1 MSNTGC
7 VLLSARVRRLFF
19 TSVTFLIAISL
30 LTVQLA
36 AQLPRPVAQPVGP
49 NHDNPLARELWFR
62 QGRIVPGKPGAAAQ
76 LLHRA
81 YRQKIGMRA
90 ARRRASA
97 GTAISSYSATLAMSA
112 SSTITSSGYGGWVP
126 LGPNPINSNA
136 TGSLNDQNY
145 GPVTGR
151 ATSVVVDPGDPTGN
165 TVYLGGAFG
174 GLWKSTNAAAA
185 DPSTVVWTPLID
197 QQATLA
203 VGAVAVQPS
212 SSGPS
217 QVILVGTGEADFSID
232 SYYGLGILRSADGGS
247 TWNLISSDSSGH
259 SFSGLAFAK
268 IAFSTDN
275 PNLVVAAAGGAGN
288 DEGASN
294 MGAGNTPGLY
304 TSSDGGQ
311 TWTLSQAG
319 LVSGIGATSV
329 IYDSASHKFF
339 AFMQFEGYFSSRDGL
354 TWARLASQPGTS
366 LQNCSTANFG
376 VPVCYVFRGEMAAV
390 PGREEIY
397 TWYITIDQQGNIDDG
412 GIYRTINAGSS
423 WQQVNDS
430 GITNCGDGSGNGCG
444 AQQGWFNLT
453 LAAVPHGTGTDL
465 YAGAVNLFKCS
476 IAAGNGLCGVKPF
489 INLTHVYGCTPLGSL
504 SHVHPDQHG
513 ISFLPLSA
521 SQVVMYIANDGGIY
535 RALNGYALNSG
546 TCGTT
551 PNPFQNLN
559 GTMGSMSQFV
569 DFSNSPSDSATL
581 LGGTQDN
588 GSPATNATY
597 GSSWISVNGG
607 DGGFNTIDPNNP
619 DSWFTSNT
627 DVSVQRCNDGI
638 NCLAQTFD
646 PIVTNSTVGGDH
658 GFFYTP
664 FILDPQADG
673 RMMVGTCRLWR
684 GNSDGSGFTALS
696 YNFDTVLGQMPNQAC
711 SGNESQLIRS
721 IAAGGPNTGN
731 GSSVIYVGT
740 HGGYDANGNPEA
752 SMLWVTNN
760 ADLGPFTWANT
771 SGFAF
776 TDPVSSIAVD
786 PTDPTGN
793 TAYATVMGFREA
805 HVIKTTDQGLSW
817 LNAGPQFPNAPTN
830 SVLID
835 PDDSNTFYAGTD
847 VGVYTSHDMQNWTEL
862 GQLPNVPVLQLKMF
876 EWGGVKQLRAGT
888 YGRGIWSY
896 AIPYQIK
903 ITTPHIYLF
912 PGQKGTINGVITGF
926 NGYSSPVSIACP
938 ATVNFGT
945 CTGTTV
951 TPTPSGTAFSLAI
964 AAGNN
969 VGWLDY
975 AFNVQGTGS
984 DPAATVETAAV
995 TVTVTNYSFGGT
1007 FSLTVNQGATSAS
1020 QSFYIGAFYEPISFS
1035 CANLPPGVTC
1045 NFFPSSVLRSPEYTL
1060 ALTVSAD
1067 LNTAPGTYTFQ
1078 VNSTT
1083 ASQSSPRV
1091 LSVSLN
1097 VTSNPD
1103 FSLKVTSQPGSTTPG
1118 SSATGQVTLSPVG
1131 NYTGPVSLFCSTSF
1145 ITCSLSPA
1153 GPLTFAGTPIVVNVT
1168 ASVGSY
1174 FPYPSPAG
1182 ASTITLTA
1190 TGPSTATHYVS
1201 IDFPVADF
1209 TLTPRTPS
1217 SSIRAGQPGQYEL
1230 FVSPVGIPFT
1240 NPVSFSCSG
1249 LPKGAAC
1256 SFSPATVTPNSSPAI
1271 VVLSVSTAKTLAA
1284 LRPPN
1289 AENQGP
1295 LMLALLLPGIVLSFA
1310 GGSRRKRALFALLL
1324 VVVLAAVMLQPACG
1338 GGGSSVA
1345 PAPPPSPPPAP
1356 PPSAPPP
1363 PVGYGFTVTAT
1374 SGTLQHQLNLTL
1386 AVQAQ

>member
-1 MSNTGC
+1 M
-7 VLLSARVRRLFF
+7 
-19 TSVTFLIAISL
+19 
-30 LTVQLA
+30 
-36 AQLPRPVAQPVGP
+36 AQPVGP
-49 NHDNPLARELWFR
+49 HHDNPLARELWFR
-62 QGRIVPGKPGAAAQ
+62 QGRIVPGKPGAAAR

-81 YRQKIGMRA
+81 YRQKMGMRA
-90 ARRRASA
+90 VRLRASA
-97 GTAISSYSATLAMSA
+97 GTAVSSYSATLAASTTSA
-112 SSTITSSGYGGWVP
+112 TTTSSGYGGWVP

-136 TGSLNDQNY
+136 TGSLDEQNY

-232 SYYGLGILRSADGGS
+232 SYYGLGILRSTDAGTS
-247 TWNLISSDSSGH
+247 WTLVNSDNSGH

-294 MGAGNTPGLY
+294 MGSGNTPGLY
-304 TSSDGGQ
+304 TSSDGGL
-311 TWTLSQAG
+311 TWALTQSGIAQ
-319 LVSGIGATSV
+319 GIGATSV
-329 IYDSASHKFF
+329 FFDSASLNFF

-366 LQNCSTANFG
+366 LQNCPTGNFG

-390 PGREEIY
+390 PGREELY
-397 TWYITIDQQGNIDDG
+397 TWYVTIDQQGNIDDG

-513 ISFLPLSA
+513 ISFLRLNA
-521 SQVVMYIANDGGIY
+521 SQVVMYFANDGGIY

-551 PNPFQNLN
+551 PNPFQDLN
-559 GTMGSMSQFV
+559 ATMGSMSQFV

-607 DGGFNTIDPNNP
+607 DGGFNAIDPNNA
-619 DSWFTSNT
+619 DTWFTSNT
-627 DVSVQRCNDGI
+627 DVSVQRCNDGV

-664 FILDPQADG
+664 FILDSQADS

-684 GNSDGSGFTALS
+684 GNSDGSGFAPLS
-696 YNFDTVLGQMPNQAC
+696 YNFDTVLSQTPNQAC

-740 HGGYDANGNPEA
+740 EGGYDLVSGN
-752 SMLWVTNN
+752 SVGGHIWVTNN
-760 ADLGPFTWANT
+760 ADLGPFTWAN
-771 SGFAF
+771 SY
-776 TDPVSSIAVD
+776 PVSSEVPPPISSIAVD
-786 PTDPTGN
+786 PRDTTGN
-793 TAYATVMGFREA
+793 TAYATLLGFGIGQ
-805 HVIKTTDQGLSW
+805 VIKTTDQGMDWFASQQL
-817 LNAGPQFPNAPTN
+817 PDAPVNTI
-830 SVLID
+830 VID
-835 PDDSNTFYAGTD
+835 PDDSNTLYAGTD
-847 VGVYTSHDMQNWTEL
+847 VGVYTTHDLQNWTEL

-876 EWGGVKQLRAGT
+876 ESGGVKQLRAGT

-896 AIPYQIK
+896 DIPYQIK
-903 ITTPHIYLF
+903 ITTPHLYLF
-912 PGQKGTINGVITGF
+912 PGQKGTISGVITGF

-964 AAGNN
+964 AAGSN
-969 VGWLDY
+969 VGWTDY
-975 AFNVQGTGS
+975 TFDIQGTGA
-984 DPAATVETAAV
+984 DPAATVETAAM
-995 TVTVTNYSFGGT
+995 TVTVTNYNFGGT
-1007 FSLTVNQGATSAS
+1007 ASFTVNQGATSGT
-1020 QSFYIGAFYEPISFS
+1020 QTFFIGLFYEPITFS
-1035 CANLPPGVTC
+1035 CANLPPGITC
-1045 NFFPSSVLRSPEYTL
+1045 NFFPSSVLQSPNYELSLTL
-1060 ALTVSAD
+1060 SAD
-1067 LNTAPGTYTFQ
+1067 LNTVPGSYTFQ

-1083 ASQSSPRV
+1083 AAQSSPRV
-1091 LSVSLN
+1091 LSVSLT

-1103 FSLKVTSQPGSTTPG
+1103 YSLVVTSPPGTTTPG
-1118 SSATGQVTLSPVG
+1118 GSGTGQVTLTPVG
-1131 NYTGPVSLFCSTSF
+1131 NYTGPVSLSCSAAYFS
-1145 ITCSLSPA
+1145 CSLSPA
-1153 GPLTFAGTPIVVNVT
+1153 GPVTFTGAPIAVNVT
-1168 ASVGSY
+1168 ASVPAY
-1174 FPYPSPAG
+1174 FPYPAPAG

-1190 TGPSTATHYVS
+1190 TGQNTAAHYAN
-1201 IDFPVADF
+1201 INFPVTDF
-1209 TLTPRTPS
+1209 TFTPRTPS
-1217 SSIRAGQPGQYEL
+1217 SAIRAGQPGQYEL
-1230 FVSPVGIPFT
+1230 FVSPSGIPFT

-1271 VVLSVSTAKTLAA
+1271 VVLSVSTTKTLAA
-1284 LRPPN
+1284 LRPPK
-1289 AENQGP
+1289 ADSEGP
-1295 LMLALLLPGIVLSFA
+1295 LMLALLVPGIVLS
-1310 GGSRRKRALFALLL
+1310 
-1324 VVVLAAVMLQPACG
+1324 
-1338 GGGSSVA
+1338 
-1345 PAPPPSPPPAP
+1345 
-1356 PPSAPPP
+1356 
-1363 PVGYGFTVTAT
+1363 
-1374 SGTLQHQLNLTL
+1374 
-1386 AVQAQ
+1386 